1 MYFPHPDIFQ
11 DTSRTLSFI
20 IACFFSLRIYESL
33 SFDWCTD
40 NEEFIHKMIKKNFEI
55 ERYERTRTIN
65 VMILFNSIMEITS
78 TINPYPAN
86 VENRVSS

>member
-1 MYFPHPDIFQ
+1 
-11 DTSRTLSFI
+11 
-20 IACFFSLRIYESL
+20 
-33 SFDWCTD
+33 
-40 NEEFIHKMIKKNFEI
+40 MIKKNFEI